1 MDCQTLIIWD
11 LEIQDYSQI
20 LQIQDLA
27 CQMLKIQD
35 LKINVENSR
44 FGNSRFVLLN
54 I

>member
-27 CQMLKIQD
+27 CQMLKTWKLMLKIQD
-35 LKINVENSR
+35 LEIQDLSC
-44 FGNSRFVLLN
+44 
-54 I
+54 